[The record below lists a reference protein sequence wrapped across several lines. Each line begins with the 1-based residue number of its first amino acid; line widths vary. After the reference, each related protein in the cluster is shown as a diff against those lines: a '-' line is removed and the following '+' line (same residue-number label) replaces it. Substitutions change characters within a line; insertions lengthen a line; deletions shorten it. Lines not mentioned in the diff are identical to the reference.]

1 MLSNVLSHGR
11 SGARRHALKSNTMSQ
26 LREIR
31 PHRKPLKR
39 AYIALLLWFVGR
51 AIQAAVRTDQDVN
64 REFAALPHGFTFCLG
79 ILLHGLHMVVGKD
92 DLGQVRYLGGKV
104 ENRPI
109 QLRILIKHLE
119 AAFLMFTFQESTTTA
134 AARNR
139 LLVDGEVAHACA
151 VVRILDMVEV
161 YLLPKWI
168 ARRAVKRYPSW
179 TAGRKFSGRAWI
191 YLRALVGT

>member
-1 MLSNVLSHGR
+1 
-11 SGARRHALKSNTMSQ
+11 MSQ

-31 PHRKPLKR
+31 PRRKPLKR

-79 ILLHGLHMVVGKD
+79 ILPHGPHMVVGKD
-92 DLGQVRYLGGKV
+92 DRGQVHYLGGKV

-109 QLRILIKHLE
+109 HLRILIKHRE
-119 AAFLMFTFQESTTTA
+119 AAFLMFTFQESTATA

-179 TAGRKFSGRAWI
+179 TAGRVFSGRAWI